1 MTDMQKL
8 QDEGER
14 CCSLLWHQVALC
26 AGSVSQQLTSY
37 QKAITSLTVGPLII
51 THTDQGGI
59 CHSCKGIILAGLYC
73 HLVGPTCHYNRF
85 YSLPGRRN
93 RLDPLN

>member
-37 QKAITSLTVGPLII
+37 QKAITSLTVRPLII
-51 THTDQGGI
+51 THTDRGGGE
-59 CHSCKGIILAGLYC
+59 SVTAAQSRTLLPSSGAYM
-73 HLVGPTCHYNRF
+73 
-85 YSLPGRRN
+85 SLQQF
-93 RLDPLN
+93 LL